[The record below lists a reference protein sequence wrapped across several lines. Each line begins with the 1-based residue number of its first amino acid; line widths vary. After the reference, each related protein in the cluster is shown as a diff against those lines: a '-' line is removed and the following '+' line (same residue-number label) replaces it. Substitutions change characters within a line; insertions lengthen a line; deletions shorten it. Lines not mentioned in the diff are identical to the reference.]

1 MQKIGRASAQ
11 VAGRFLFLGVSVQ
24 ILLGI
29 CWGVRSFGIFPEFGD
44 SYTWLKASE
53 TLVCDDY
60 MGIGYPLF
68 LMLVKG
74 IESISSIP
82 YTFFVYTVQ
91 ILIAF
96 YAGVVFLRACGVT
109 GKKIFL
115 CWGSLALLTFP
126 CAMQS
131 HLAVLPNSP
140 GYSFLLLE
148 LSAVIRILRQDA
160 VAEDGETTAPAR
172 PLHGLFEAGIWW
184 ALSTLCVVENLYLGS
199 GTAYCSVADTSV
211 AATEQ
216 KDGEKE
222 SRPGIFAPSG
232 NGGNFIHAG
241 AHVAD
246 TGQLREGGEYGE
258 RRHDAPVQARTHMR
272 EEEEYDEWPEQLRT
286 WMTWK
291 EMRNAGYYAGTME
304 SGIQKTLEDRFG
316 KAEAQKIFRE
326 YAEYHLKTYTS
337 DNIHQIAWDCLGYA
351 MPTVLL
357 QLLLDG
363 RGYDSFSG
371 RNVDIMMT
379 GDPRLTE
386 LLLKYS
392 SLVVP
397 VGNRCCGRELHDMRD
412 HCHAPTE
419 KRKNSTGQKPVLE
432 DLRSLC
438 DHCGRHDPVVY
449 HAGCRMPGL
458 QERIAAGFSV
468 ACGNDPLDR

>member
-1 MQKIGRASAQ
+1 MLGKPGASDLSLCHAKSSGRIAEFS
-11 VAGRFLFLGVSVQ
+11 
-24 ILLGI
+24 
-29 CWGVRSFGIFPEFGD
+29 GIF
-44 SYTWLKASE
+44 L
-53 TLVCDDY
+53 
-60 MGIGYPLF
+60 
-68 LMLVKG
+68 
-74 IESISSIP
+74 
-82 YTFFVYTVQ
+82 
-91 ILIAF
+91 
-96 YAGVVFLRACGVT
+96 
-109 GKKIFL
+109 
-115 CWGSLALLTFP
+115 
-126 CAMQS
+126 
-131 HLAVLPNSP
+131 
-140 GYSFLLLE
+140 LLLE

-184 ALSTLCVVENLYLGS
+184 ALSTLCVVENLYLGL
-199 GTAYCSVADTSV
+199 VPLIV
-211 AATEQ
+211 LWL
-216 KDGEKE
+216 
-222 SRPGIFAPSG
+222 
-232 NGGNFIHAG
+232 IHLW
-241 AHVAD
+241 
-246 TGQLREGGEYGE
+246 QLRSRKTEKKRVGRELLLLLAMAGILFTLVPMWQTPGSYGKAE
-258 RRHDAPVQARTHMR
+258 NTVSAAMMRRFSWTHMR

-326 YAEYHLKTYTS
+326 YAGYHLKTYTS

-392 SLVVP
+392 SWWFLSGIAVV
-397 VGNRCCGRELHDMRD
+397 VVSGMICGIIAMLRQ
-412 HCHAPTE
+412 
-419 KRKNSTGQKPVLE
+419 KKKNSTGQKPVLE

>member
-184 ALSTLCVVENLYLGS
+184 ALSTLCVVENLYLGL
-199 GTAYCSVADTSV
+199 VPLIV
-211 AATEQ
+211 LWL
-216 KDGEKE
+216 
-222 SRPGIFAPSG
+222 
-232 NGGNFIHAG
+232 IHLW
-241 AHVAD
+241 
-246 TGQLREGGEYGE
+246 QLRSRKTEKKRVGRELLLLLAMAGILFTLVPMWQTPGSYGKAE
-258 RRHDAPVQARTHMR
+258 NTVSAAMMRRFSWTHMR

-371 RNVDIMMT
+371 RNDGRSKADRAFVKIQQ
-379 GDPRLTE
+379 
-386 LLLKYS
+386 
-392 SLVVP
+392 LVVP
-397 VGNRCCGRELHDMRD
+397 VGNRCCGRERHDMRD

-432 DLRSLC
+432 DIRSLC